1 MVTGLTFALLSV
13 LSSVL
18 IAHGLRW
25 GEEHKFSQLSV
36 LASNYISA
44 SIFSLF
50 MADRSDA
57 LLLPDFPV
65 ILLAVVVGVFFLAN
79 FWIYS
84 RSLKIN
90 GISPTVT
97 MMRMSLII
105 PVLGGILIYNEALSL
120 FLGAGI
126 VLVFISMYLL
136 TKQGKEESLISEVS
150 APVLL
155 ILLFLISGTTDFSLK
170 IFEASFLTNVSEYMF
185 MGCVFASSCITA
197 WILVMVRKE
206 AVSMK
211 ALLLGLLIG
220 IPNLYS
226 SIFLIKALTHLPSAT
241 TYTFINI
248 GIILCSALLGLFYWK
263 DKLSQRQRW
272 GLVTAVASIPFLFL

>member
-44 SIFSLF
+44 SVFSFF
-50 MADRSDA
+50 MAGREEA
-57 LLLPDFPV
+57 FKLPEISV
-65 ILLAVVVGVFFLAN
+65 LILAAVVGIFFLAN
-79 FWIYS
+79 FWIFS

-105 PVLGGILIYNEALSL
+105 PVLGGILVYNEVLSL
-120 FLGAGI
+120 FLGLGI
-126 VLVFISMYLL
+126 LLVFISMYLL
-136 TKQGKEESLISEVS
+136 TRQSKKESMISKVS
-150 APVLL
+150 APILL
-155 ILLFLISGTTDFSLK
+155 ILLFFISGTTDFSLK
-170 IFEASFLTNVSEYMF
+170 IFEATFLSDVSEYMF
-185 MGCVFASSCITA
+185 MGSVFGSSCIAA
-197 WILVMVRKE
+197 WFLVIVRKE
-206 AVSMK
+206 KFSSK
-211 ALLLGLLIG
+211 AFMLGLLIG

-226 SIFLIKALTHLPSAT
+226 SIFLIKALTELPSAI

-248 GIILCSALLGLFYWK
+248 GIILSSALLGLLYWK
-263 DKLSQRQRW
+263 DKLTHRQRW
-272 GLVTAVASIPFLFL
+272 GLVTAVASIPFLFI